1 MRNCFPGPAVN
12 VVRIR
17 YATPAD
23 VPPMRSL
30 AQNIPTAAHWSV
42 AQYDSL
48 FSPDAPQRIALIAE
62 SDSTPTAFAGFL
74 IARFLPCT
82 CEIENLVIAP
92 LSRRRRIASS
102 LIRAVLGHAQAENCA
117 EVLLEVRESNTAARR
132 LYEKIGFR
140 SKSRRSAYYD
150 NPIED
155 AVLYRFPLQS
165 CDKIG

>member
-1 MRNCFPGPAVN
+1 
-12 VVRIR
+12 VRIR
-17 YATPAD
+17 YATAAD

-74 IARFLPCT
+74 IARLLPCT
-82 CEIENLVIAP
+82 CEIENLVVAP
-92 LSRRRRIASS
+92 QSRRRRIASS
-102 LIRAVLGHAQAENCA
+102 LIRAVLGHAQAANCA

-140 SKSRRSAYYD
+140 SISRRSAYYD

-165 CDKIG
+165 CDKID